1 MTRSLLFTTA
11 LLLTSAGVQ
20 AADKTVANRDA
31 TCHVSVPSDWVS
43 DALPGMAH
51 SPDKKLTIVVS
62 SPRMIDSFAEL
73 KQNARKVYSQ
83 SKVTKD
89 SASEFE
95 MEGKSAAGKPDVYR
109 AVPGTGGKFCI
120 ADVTYQGGTA
130 EDARKIIETLG
141 PGK

>member
-1 MTRSLLFTTA
+1 MTRHLLFAA
-11 LLLTSAGVQ
+11 LLAGTCIQ
-20 AADKTVANRDA
+20 AADKTVASRDA

-51 SPDKKLTIVVS
+51 SPDKKLTVTVS
-62 SPRMIDSFAEL
+62 SPKMIDSFAEL
-73 KQNARKVYSQ
+73 KQNARNVYKE

-95 MEGKSAAGKPDVYR
+95 MEGKSIAGKPDVYR
-109 AVPGTGGKFCI
+109 AIPAPGGKFCI
-120 ADVTYQGGTA
+120 AEAVYPGATVD
-130 EDARKIIETLG
+130 DARKIVETLK